1 MGTVSVDRRLLFV
14 LAGVAGVALLAV
26 AFLLGR
32 ASSAPRP
39 DGPPADP
46 APERGAPPTRAPGSP
61 APPLPALP
69 SPAELLPGADA
80 PSAFSPDPAA
90 PLSPVPEAPI
100 APTLPAAAT
109 PLRAAHDPERA
120 SVAAYLEALDGSR
133 PAALEGDAE
142 SVANGL
148 AVALANGDASGLE
161 RLVRETEDARRRLA
175 SVVPPPSCTV
185 HHRETLG
192 SLDDALEML
201 RSLKEAMA
209 SPEPATALLAVAAK
223 ATALRTRAVSLE
235 REDRAL
241 RDRYDLA
248 R

>member
-1 MGTVSVDRRLLFV
+1 VGTVNVDKRVFV
-14 LAGVAGVALLAV
+14 GLAAVAGVALLAV

-32 ASSAPRP
+32 ASSGTRP
-39 DGPPADP
+39 DGPPPDPSSERNVITARAPVDP
-46 APERGAPPTRAPGSP
+46 APL
-61 APPLPALP
+61 LPARS
-69 SPAELLPGADA
+69 SPAEILPGADA
-80 PSAFSPDPAA
+80 PSAFAPDPAA
-90 PLSPVPEAPI
+90 PQSPAPEAP
-100 APTLPAAAT
+100 LPQVPLAAAT
-109 PLRAAHDPERA
+109 PLGPAPDPERA
-120 SVAAYLEALDGSR
+120 AVAAYLEALDGTR

-142 SVANGL
+142 SVANGM

-161 RLVRETEDARRRLA
+161 RLARETEDARRRLA
-175 SVVPPPSCTV
+175 SVVPPPSCTA

-201 RSLKEAMA
+201 RSVKEAMA

-223 ATALRTRAVSLE
+223 ATALRTRAESLD

-241 RDRYDLA
+241 RARYGLA